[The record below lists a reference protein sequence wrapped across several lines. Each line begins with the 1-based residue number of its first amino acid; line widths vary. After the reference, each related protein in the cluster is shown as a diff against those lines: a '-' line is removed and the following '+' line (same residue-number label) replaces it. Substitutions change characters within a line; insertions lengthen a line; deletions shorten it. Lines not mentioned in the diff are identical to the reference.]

1 MNKSDDL
8 IWGNLLHLSFNMW
21 PDRNAPNLP
30 HEWKFH
36 ERMYFDDALWLE
48 ITQEMAAVGMNMV
61 VLDLGDAVYYASHPE
76 ISLPDAWSHDRL
88 KRELAR
94 LRNLGLEPIPKLNF
108 STGHDA
114 WMKEYSRMVSTPK
127 YYEVCANL
135 IAEISALFNTPRFF
149 HLGMDE
155 ETATNQTHFNLAV
168 IRQHELYWHDF
179 QFLVDEVEKHGVRA
193 WIWSDMIWDH
203 AEAWLKHMPKQVLQ
217 SNWYY
222 HNEFENAPAK
232 YGRDM
237 YAPNAYALLE
247 QHGFDQ
253 IPCAS
258 VWATPE
264 NLALTVAHCQHVI
277 APERLKGF
285 LMASWEPTVQTS
297 REKHLL
303 ALRCVAE
310 AKAGFNPPFMPKAE

>member
-1 MNKSDDL
+1 MNTM
-8 IWGNLLHLSFNMW
+8 IWGNLLHISFNMW

-36 ERMYFDDALWLE
+36 ERMYFDDGLWND
-48 ITQEMAAVGMNMV
+48 ITREMAASGMNMA
-61 VLDLGDAVYYASHPE
+61 VLDLGDAIQYASHPE
-76 ISLPDAWSHDRL
+76 ISLPDAWSHNRL
-88 KRELAR
+88 RRELAR
-94 LRNLGLEPIPKLNF
+94 LRDLGLEPIPKLNF

-114 WMKEYSRMVSTPK
+114 WMKEYSRMVSTRK
-127 YYEVCANL
+127 YYGVCANL
-135 IAEISALFNTPRFF
+135 IAEVCELFDTPRFF

-155 ETATNQTHFNLAV
+155 ETATNQKHFNLAV

-179 QFLVDEVEKHGVRA
+179 AFLVSEVEKRGVRA
-193 WIWSDMIWDH
+193 WIWSDMVWDH
-203 AEAWLKHMPKQVLQ
+203 QEAWLQHMPHSVMQ

-237 YAPNAYALLE
+237 HAPNAYALLE
-247 QHGFDQ
+247 QHAFDQ

-264 NLALTVAHCQHVI
+264 NMDLTVAHCQRAI

-285 LMASWEPTVQTS
+285 LMAPWEPTVETS

-303 ALRCVAE
+303 ALRCVAQ
-310 AKAGFNPPFMPKAE
+310 AKKKYYG